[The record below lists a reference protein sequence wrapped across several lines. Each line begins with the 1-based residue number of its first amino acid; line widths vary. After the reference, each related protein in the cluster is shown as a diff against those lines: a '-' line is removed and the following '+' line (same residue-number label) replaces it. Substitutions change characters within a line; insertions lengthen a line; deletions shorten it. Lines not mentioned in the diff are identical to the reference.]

1 MRIRVAG
8 IIPINN
14 GIALMHR
21 KNVKR
26 NNEYMEY
33 YVIPGGGLDEGE
45 TEEEGTKREIKEEFG
60 INVEIVE
67 KVYETYFGKFNQKEI
82 YFLCKYIDGNF
93 GTGNGPEFN
102 NDPRYIDSGEYIP
115 EILKFE
121 EIDKVNLLPKY
132 MKEEINKNM
141 EKIKKYNKNI

>member
-8 IIPINN
+8 LIPINN

-45 TEEEGTKREIKEEFG
+45 TEEEGTRREIKEEFG
-60 INVEIVE
+60 INVEIIE
-67 KVYETYFGKFNQKEI
+67 KVYETYSEKFNQKEI
-82 YFLCKYIDGNF
+82 YFLCKYINGNF
-93 GTGNGPEFN
+93 GTGDGPEFT
-102 NDPRYIDSGEYIP
+102 NDPNYVDSGEYIP
-115 EILKFE
+115 EILTVE
-121 EIDKVNLLPKY
+121 EIGEVNLLPEY
-132 MKEEINKNM
+132 MKEKINNNK